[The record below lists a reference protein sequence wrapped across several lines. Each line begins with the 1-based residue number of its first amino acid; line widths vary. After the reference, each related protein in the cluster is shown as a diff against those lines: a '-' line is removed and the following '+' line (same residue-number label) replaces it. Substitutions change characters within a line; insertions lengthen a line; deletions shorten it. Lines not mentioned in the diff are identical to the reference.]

1 MVDRFAQFTGAV
13 LELHRCINRIKEAE
27 MAEWGL
33 RGSHVMCLYY
43 LGRYEEGLTAAQL
56 TALCK
61 EDKAAVSRTVSQLA
75 ERGLVCRVPSG
86 AGSAYRAA
94 LCLTGQ
100 GKDLVCRINRKIE
113 GVLSCSSRGIP
124 DEKRDDLYRSLQVIL
139 ENLERYVAQKEEGLS
154 SPEGAPISGKKESE
168 A

>member
-75 ERGLVCRVPSG
+75 ERAVM
-86 AGSAYRAA
+86 
-94 LCLTGQ
+94 
-100 GKDLVCRINRKIE
+100 IM
-113 GVLSCSSRGIP
+113 
-124 DEKRDDLYRSLQVIL
+124 
-139 ENLERYVAQKEEGLS
+139 
-154 SPEGAPISGKKESE
+154 SGKIFQLFLCDGSRFCHIDTTFLHNFILL
-168 A
+168 